1 MKVRVLSSSGQGV
14 EEEVDEVAAAVVAV
28 VVAGGLRAVR
38 FQVSPCK
45 LRRGILNS
53 NHLKEGEQ
61 REGITHHTSTSHSKK
76 RTETPR
82 MLLRTCR
89 VRCTVT

>member
-14 EEEVDEVAAAVVAV
+14 GEAGEVVVV
-28 VVAGGLRAVR
+28 VVAGGLMAVR
-38 FQVSPCK
+38 YQVSPGK
-45 LRRGILNS
+45 LQRGILNP

-61 REGITHHTSTSHSKK
+61 REGITRHTSTSHSKR

-82 MLLRTCR
+82 MLLHTCR
-89 VRCTVT
+89 AHCTVM